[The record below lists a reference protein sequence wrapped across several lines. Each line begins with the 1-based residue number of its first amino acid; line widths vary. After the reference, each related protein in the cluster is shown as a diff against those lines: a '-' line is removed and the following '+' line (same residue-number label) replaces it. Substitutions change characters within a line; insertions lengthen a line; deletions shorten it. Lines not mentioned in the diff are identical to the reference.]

1 MELRV
6 RETIDTAATAVTEV
20 KKVWKATFL
29 GLTAL
34 LTGLAVVTVGDFGLS
49 AINTSQWI
57 VIAGSVL
64 AAVGAVYGLT
74 SGD

>member
-6 RETIDTAATAVTEV
+6 RETIDTATAAVTEV
-20 KKVWKATFL
+20 KKIWKAVFV

-34 LTGLAVVTVGDFGLS
+34 LTGLAVVTVGDAGLS

-64 AAVGAVYGLT
+64 VAVGAVYGLT